1 MGGIRIYGLKMARNN
16 KDTTWIRDFILV
28 EWMRKIIRRAGA
40 PVEIPVEITYFDC
53 TYLPDTGVLLRYQ
66 IDNEDIIRVLF
77 TNNEIDSPDLESI
90 VKKKRKELIE
100 QIRIRYRGLK

>member
-1 MGGIRIYGLKMARNN
+1 MARNN
-16 KDTTWIRDFILV
+16 KDIIRGMDFIPV
-28 EWMRKIIRRAGA
+28 WWMKKMIGRAG
-40 PVEIPVEITYFDC
+40 VSVKITYFDC
-53 TYLPDTGVLLRYQ
+53 IYLPDTGVLLRYQ

-90 VKKKRKELIE
+90 VKKKRRELIR